1 MMLEFATIVPWLA
14 TAPAPETDL
23 RAPSRTP
30 AARRRGRTGEAL
42 FTALTEEWQS
52 SAELYKKIGTDITI
66 NAVHCQLRKMY
77 AKGEV
82 ERLETGTALFKS
94 GVYWRK
100 PQC

>member
-1 MMLEFATIVPWLA
+1 MLEFATIVPWLA

-52 SAELYKKIGTDITI
+52 SADLYKKIGTDITI
-66 NAVHCQLRKMY
+66 NAVHCQLRKMHV
-77 AKGEV
+77 KGEI
-82 ERLETGTALFKS
+82 ERLETGTKLFKS

-100 PQC
+100 KQC

>member
-1 MMLEFATIVPWLA
+1 MEFATIVPWLA
-14 TAPAPETDL
+14 TAPSPETDL

-42 FTALTEEWQS
+42 LTALTEEWQS

-66 NAVHCQLRKMY
+66 NAVRCQLRKMHV
-77 AKGEV
+77 KGEI
-82 ERLETGTALFKS
+82 ERPETGTKLFKS

-100 PQC
+100 KQC